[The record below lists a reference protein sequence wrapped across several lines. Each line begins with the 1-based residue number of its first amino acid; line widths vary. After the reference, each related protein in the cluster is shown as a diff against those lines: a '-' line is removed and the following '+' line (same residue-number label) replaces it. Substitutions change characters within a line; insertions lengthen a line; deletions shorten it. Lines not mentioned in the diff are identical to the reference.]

1 MNFELLPMVYQNSW
15 GLSSTPPSHMSTLPL
30 KSAQSCLESMIPATL
45 SFKLPRI
52 QKWGVH
58 ESREQRSESR
68 GKEGKH
74 SNWHF
79 MVARRLRVH
88 PLLYTL
94 FTQSFLFHSCFCF
107 LLSVSQVLSFA
118 IGLPFTD
125 TSAEVSFLS
134 ARSGTSLTDF
144 LTSKIHSNL
153 FHRCLLSYYVWPY
166 ELIHF

>member
-1 MNFELLPMVYQNSW
+1 MNFELLTIVYQNSW

-30 KSAQSCLESMIPATL
+30 KLAQSCLESMIPATL

-52 QKWGVH
+52 QRWDVH
-58 ESREQRSESR
+58 ESREQRSEGG

-79 MVARRLRVH
+79 MVARRLRVR
-88 PLLYTL
+88 PLLYIP

-107 LLSVSQVLSFA
+107 LLSASQVLSFA

-134 ARSGTSLTDF
+134 ARSGPSF
-144 LTSKIHSNL
+144 
-153 FHRCLLSYYVWPY
+153 F
-166 ELIHF
+166 FFF